1 MEKLKRY
8 GISLVISFII
18 ASIFLLIS
26 SVIFAYTNI
35 NDRHLNSFVL
45 GSVMI
50 SVLIGSMMLLK
61 KLKEKGFLY
70 GFIFGIIYFLI
81 IYFTNVI
88 AFSGFF
94 ISSALGI
101 YLGICALSGIVGG
114 IIGVNI

>member
-1 MEKLKRY
+1 MEKIKRY
-8 GISLVISFII
+8 SISLLISFCV
-18 ASIFLLIS
+18 AAIFLIIS

-35 NDRHLNSFVL
+35 NDRYLNSFVL

-50 SVLIGSMMLLK
+50 SVLIGSMILLK

-70 GFIFGIIYFLI
+70 GLIFGIIYFLI

>member
-1 MEKLKRY
+1 MEKIKRY
-8 GISLVISFII
+8 SISLLISFCV
-18 ASIFLLIS
+18 AAIFLIIS
-26 SVIFAYTNI
+26 SVIFAYTSI
-35 NDRHLNSFVL
+35 NDRYLNSFVL

-50 SVLIGSMMLLK
+50 SVLIGSMILLK

-70 GFIFGIIYFLI
+70 GLIFGIIYFLI